1 MDTLWFE
8 LRSVTSYKL
17 DFPKILPLQT
27 QLQILVALAFLV
39 VRWNV
44 ELLTTVG
51 QRDHI
56 G

>member
-8 LRSVTSYKL
+8 LGSVINYKL
-17 DFPKILPLQT
+17 DFPNILPLQT

-51 QRDHI
+51 QGDYI